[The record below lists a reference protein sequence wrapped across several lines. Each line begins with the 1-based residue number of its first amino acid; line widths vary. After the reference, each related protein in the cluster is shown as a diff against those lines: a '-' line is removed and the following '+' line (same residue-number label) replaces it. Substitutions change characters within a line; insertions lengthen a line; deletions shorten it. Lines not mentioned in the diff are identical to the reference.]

1 MKFTKEQIKINK
13 IETLYQGFM
22 RLQRYHFDHAC
33 FTSDDNL
40 GVQRELLIRQPAVG
54 VLLFDPV
61 LDEFVLIEQVRIG
74 ALEDPQ
80 SPWLLEVVAGLV
92 EEGESE
98 PDVACRESLE
108 EAGCNIQRIIPIQPY
123 WVSPGGSNEKVSL
136 YLGLVDA
143 TKTLDIGGLDT
154 EQEDIKVHRVA
165 VKKAREM
172 LENGE
177 INNAMTLICL
187 QWFFLNQQSLV
198 LD

>member
-33 FTSDDNL
+33 FASDDNL
-40 GVQRELLIRQPAVG
+40 GVQRELLVRQPAVG

-61 LDEFVLIEQVRIG
+61 LDEFVLIEQIRIG
-74 ALEDPQ
+74 AFDDPN

-98 PDVACRESLE
+98 PNVACRESLE

-172 LENGE
+172 LGNGE